1 MEANPLVVGLAAALV
16 AGALAPAAGA
26 AELADHPP
34 NCDPLGDTAGRE
46 DLHAARIRST
56 GYVEEVP
63 DVLAVD
69 EAARP
74 GVAEPFL
81 GGYHPLDDRSFNPN
95 VARDVHVVGEPLTLV
110 YGGVTNNPDLVPG
123 EGSGYTPST
132 TVEARADG
140 LLAET
145 GTETFTGATELT
157 MVFTGRIIVY
167 AEKTVECGSYDGGT
181 LQIPVNKVELKGFG
195 TSYVPGTDAQE
206 AWGTGLDVDVRDGP
220 NDIR

>member
-16 AGALAPAAGA
+16 AGALAPVVGA
-26 AELADHPP
+26 ADPASHPP
-34 NCDPLGDTAGRE
+34 NCDPIEDTAGRE

-74 GVAEPFL
+74 GAAEPFL
-81 GGYHPLDDRSFNPN
+81 GTYQPLDDRSFSGN
-95 VARDVHVVGEPLTLV
+95 VAQDVHVVGEPLALV
-110 YGGVTNNPDLVPG
+110 YGGVTNNPNLLDDEDG
-123 EGSGYTPST
+123 GYTPST

-145 GTETFTGATELT
+145 GTETFTGATNLT

-167 AEKTVECGSYDGGT
+167 AEETLECGSYDGGT
-181 LQIPVNKVELKGFG
+181 LQVPVNKVELRGFG

-220 NDIR
+220 TDLR